1 MATYTYA
8 LDAPMP
14 AACAGG
20 VFTIGN
26 FDGVHVGHQAL
37 LTEATRQAH
46 SLGAPSVAV
55 TFDPHPIQLLRPGHV
70 EPFLTTMEDRATLLQ
85 RYGIVHV
92 LILQTTLP
100 LLQLTARDFFERII
114 VQQSQAR
121 ALVEGFNFAFGKG
134 REGTVEV
141 LREWCAEKKIGLTLA
156 PPVEVRGVRVSS
168 SRVRNELSAGA
179 VEVATELLGRPYRIA
194 GIVGAGQKR
203 GATLGFPTANLHQ
216 IPTMVPGNGVYAVK
230 AVVGN
235 DTWPAAANVG
245 PNPTFGEN
253 ARKVEVH
260 LLGFSG
266 DLYDRP
272 LAIDFIG
279 KIRDTRPFGSAQE
292 LVAQIQKD
300 IGAVRKILGSE

>member
-1 MATYTYA
+1 
-8 LDAPMP
+8 
-14 AACAGG
+14 
-20 VFTIGN
+20 
-26 FDGVHVGHQAL
+26 
-37 LTEATRQAH
+37 
-46 SLGAPSVAV
+46 
-55 TFDPHPIQLLRPGHV
+55 
-70 EPFLTTMEDRATLLQ
+70 
-85 RYGIVHV
+85 
-92 LILQTTLP
+92 
-100 LLQLTARDFFERII
+100 
-114 VQQSQAR
+114 
-121 ALVEGFNFAFGKG
+121 
-134 REGTVEV
+134 
-141 LREWCAEKKIGLTLA
+141 
-156 PPVEVRGVRVSS
+156 
-168 SRVRNELSAGA
+168 
-179 VEVATELLGRPYRIA
+179 
-194 GIVGAGQKR
+194 
-203 GATLGFPTANLHQ
+203 
-216 IPTMVPGNGVYAVK
+216 MVPGNGVYAVK